1 MATVPNSNDMTGS
14 RSLVAPQ
21 FDSTTQ
27 PTRTRLSHS
36 RSRHELLDQVYRE
49 LTKTTD
55 AVAFHAILDRWIANL
70 REVRLHADARQWMD
84 WVASCR
90 DHRLRELL
98 LEDPFTRRS
107 CEKPRGYSGDAV
119 LLDFIY
125 GVEEDWP
132 EPEMSKVGK
141 IIFDYTTR
149 SAAPEGVR
157 ARRAYIAQQIDDLA
171 SKKDQPCILS
181 VASGHFREAL
191 LCQSLKRRKLGRVVA
206 LDADPQSLEV
216 VERDYGR
223 WGVETLPTNVK
234 SLLRGQSYPDQF
246 DLIYSLGLFDYLK
259 ESTSRRLIHHLFGA
273 LNPGGRLVV
282 ANFLPGIKDVGYMEA
297 FMDWKLLYRNRR
309 QMIEMTM
316 DIPEDQV
323 ANINLKAEENRNIIF
338 LEVTRC

>member
-1 MATVPNSNDMTGS
+1 MATVPNSNDMTGT
-14 RSLVAPQ
+14 RSVIPAQ
-21 FDSTTQ
+21 YDSTAHSSR
-27 PTRTRLSHS
+27 PRLAHS
-36 RSRHELLDQVYRE
+36 RSRYELLDRVYLE
-49 LTKTTD
+49 LTNTTD
-55 AVAFHAILDRWIANL
+55 TVAFHAILDRWIANL
-70 REVRLHADARQWMD
+70 REIRLNADARQWMD
-84 WVASCR
+84 WVESCR
-90 DHRLRELL
+90 EHRLRELL

-107 CEKPRGYSGDAV
+107 CEKPRGYAGDAV

-132 EPEMSKVGK
+132 EPEMSKFGK

-157 ARRAYIAQQIDDLA
+157 TRRAYIAQQIDDLA
-171 SKKDQPCILS
+171 TRKNQPCILS

-191 LCQSLKRRKLGRVVA
+191 LSHSLKRRKLGRVVA

-234 SLLRGQSYPDQF
+234 SLLTGQPYPDQF

-259 ESTSRRLIHHLFGA
+259 ESTSRKLIQHLFGA
-273 LNPGGRLVV
+273 LNPGGRLIV

-297 FMDWKLLYRNRR
+297 FMDWNLRYRNRR